1 MAGLSDEQRERLSG
15 LVVGPLMAHAD
26 DARTMTTDFIA
37 ALARNRRQREV
48 ENLRRVAADT
58 RGEDAAAAA
67 QALIALRR
75 QSHEGG

>member
-1 MAGLSDEQRERLSG
+1 
-15 LVVGPLMAHAD
+15 
-26 DARTMTTDFIA
+26 MTTDFIA

-67 QALIALRR
+67 QALITLRR